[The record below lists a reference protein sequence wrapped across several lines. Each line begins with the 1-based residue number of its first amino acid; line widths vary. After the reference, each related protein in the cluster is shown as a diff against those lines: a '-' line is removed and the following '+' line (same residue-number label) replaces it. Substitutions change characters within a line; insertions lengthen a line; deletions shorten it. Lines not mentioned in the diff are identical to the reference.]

1 MKRLALAVL
10 GAAVVGLVVVVNFT
24 GVFDVTGVRATGVDR
39 PTQEL
44 MIAAADIAQGTPLA
58 RVNTGQVAESVQRE
72 VPAVSSVTVQRRWP
86 HTIVM
91 KATPRTVAANVTV
104 DGTVRWA
111 DQTGFV
117 FGAVNQPR
125 KAVPSIIMR
134 PRFGTDTSARQAA
147 IADAL
152 TVARAL
158 PAPVKAKLAGI
169 EFRSQDNIVITTTS
183 GRTIRW
189 GSAADSDRKA
199 VVLTALLGR
208 KARVYDVSTP
218 DLPTTKK

>member
-1 MKRLALAVL
+1 MKRLAVAVI
-10 GAAVVGLVVVVNFT
+10 GVAVVGLVVVVNFT

-44 MIAAADIAQGTPLA
+44 LIAAASIAEGTPLA
-58 RVNTGQVAESVQRE
+58 RVNTGQVAQAVQRE
-72 VPAVSSVTVQRRWP
+72 VPAVGSVSVQRRWP
-86 HTIVM
+86 HSIVI

-158 PAPVKAKLAGI
+158 PAPVKAKLARI
-169 EFRSQDNIVITTTS
+169 EYRSQDNIVITTTS

-208 KARVYDVSTP
+208 KAKVYDVRTP

>member
-1 MKRLALAVL
+1 MKRLAVAVL

-24 GVFDVTGVRATGVDR
+24 GVFNVTAVSATGVDR

-44 MIAAADIAQGTPLA
+44 MIAAADIAEGTPLA
-58 RVNTGQVAESVQRE
+58 RVDTAQVANSVQRQ

-86 HTIVM
+86 HSIVIR
-91 KATPRTVAANVTV
+91 ATPRTVVANVTV

-111 DQTGFV
+111 DQTGIV

-134 PRFGTDTSARQAA
+134 PPFGTDTSARQGA
-147 IADAL
+147 ITDAL
-152 TVARAL
+152 TVTRAL
-158 PAPVKAKLAGI
+158 PAPVKAKLARI
-169 EFRSQDNIVITTTS
+169 EYRSQDDIVITTTS

-208 KARVYDVSTP
+208 KAKVYDIRTP

>member
-1 MKRLALAVL
+1 MKRLVVVVL
-10 GAAVVGLVVVVNFT
+10 GAAIVGLVVVVNFT
-24 GVFDVTGVRATGVDR
+24 GVFDVTGVQATGVDR

-44 MIAAADIAQGTPLA
+44 MIAAADITEGTPLA
-58 RVNTGQVAESVQRE
+58 RVNTRQVAESVQRE

-86 HTIVM
+86 HSIVI

-104 DGTVRWA
+104 DGLVRWA

-125 KAVPSIIMR
+125 KAAPSIIVR
-134 PRFGTDTSARQAA
+134 PRFGTDTSARQRA
-147 IADAL
+147 IAEAL
-152 TVARAL
+152 IVARAL
-158 PAPVKAKLAGI
+158 PAPVKAKLARI
-169 EFRSQDNIVITTTS
+169 EFRSQDDIVIATTS

-189 GSAADSDRKA
+189 GSADDSDRKA
-199 VVLTALLGR
+199 VVLAALLGR
-208 KARVYDVSTP
+208 KAKVYDVRTP

>member
-1 MKRLALAVL
+1 MKRLVVVVL
-10 GAAVVGLVVVVNFT
+10 GAAIVGLVVVVNFT
-24 GVFDVTGVRATGVDR
+24 GVFDVTGVQATGVDR

-44 MIAAADIAQGTPLA
+44 MIAAADISEGTPLA
-58 RVNTGQVAESVQRE
+58 RVNTSQVAESVQRE

-86 HTIVM
+86 HSIVI

-104 DGTVRWA
+104 DGLVRWA

-125 KAVPSIIMR
+125 KAAPSIIVR
-134 PRFGTDTSARQAA
+134 PRFGTDTSARQRA
-147 IADAL
+147 IAEAL
-152 TVARAL
+152 VVARAL
-158 PAPVKAKLAGI
+158 PAPVKAKLARI
-169 EFRSQDNIVITTTS
+169 EFRSQDDIVIATTS

-189 GSAADSDRKA
+189 GSADDSDRKA
-199 VVLTALLGR
+199 VVLAALLGR
-208 KARVYDVSTP
+208 KAKVYDVRTP

>member
-1 MKRLALAVL
+1 MKRLVVVVL
-10 GAAVVGLVVVVNFT
+10 GAAIVGLVVVVNFT
-24 GVFDVTGVRATGVDR
+24 GVFDVTGVQATGVDR

-44 MIAAADIAQGTPLA
+44 MIAAADISEGTPLA
-58 RVNTGQVAESVQRE
+58 RVNTSQVAESVKRE

-86 HTIVM
+86 HSIVI

-104 DGTVRWA
+104 DGLVRWA

-125 KAVPSIIMR
+125 KAAPSIIVR
-134 PRFGTDTSARQAA
+134 PRFGTDTSARQRA
-147 IADAL
+147 IAEAL
-152 TVARAL
+152 VVARAL
-158 PAPVKAKLAGI
+158 PAPVKAKLARI
-169 EFRSQDNIVITTTS
+169 EFRSQDDIVIATTS

-189 GSAADSDRKA
+189 GSADDSDRKA
-199 VVLTALLGR
+199 VVLAALLGR
-208 KARVYDVSTP
+208 KAKVYDVRTP

>member
-1 MKRLALAVL
+1 MKRLVVVVL
-10 GAAVVGLVVVVNFT
+10 GAAIVGLVVVVNFT
-24 GVFDVTGVRATGVDR
+24 GVFDVTGVQATGVDR

-44 MIAAADIAQGTPLA
+44 MIAAADISEGTPLA
-58 RVNTGQVAESVQRE
+58 RVNTSQVAESVQRE

-86 HTIVM
+86 HSIVI

-104 DGTVRWA
+104 DGLVRWA

-125 KAVPSIIMR
+125 KAAPSIIVR
-134 PRFGTDTSARQAA
+134 PRFGTDTSARQRA
-147 IADAL
+147 IAEAL
-152 TVARAL
+152 IVARAL
-158 PAPVKAKLAGI
+158 PAPVKAKLARI
-169 EFRSQDNIVITTTS
+169 EFRSQDDIVIATTS

-189 GSAADSDRKA
+189 GSADDSDRKA
-199 VVLTALLGR
+199 VVLAALLGR
-208 KARVYDVSTP
+208 KAKVYDVRTP

>member
-1 MKRLALAVL
+1 MKRLVVVVL
-10 GAAVVGLVVVVNFT
+10 GAAIVGLVVVVNFT
-24 GVFDVTGVRATGVDR
+24 GVFDVTGVQATGVDR

-44 MIAAADIAQGTPLA
+44 MIAAADISEGTPLA
-58 RVNTGQVAESVQRE
+58 RVNTSQVAESVKRE

-86 HTIVM
+86 HSIVI

-104 DGTVRWA
+104 DGLVRWA

-125 KAVPSIIMR
+125 KAAPSIIVR
-134 PRFGTDTSARQAA
+134 PRFGTDTSARQRA
-147 IADAL
+147 IAEAL
-152 TVARAL
+152 IVARAL
-158 PAPVKAKLAGI
+158 PAPVKAKLARI
-169 EFRSQDNIVITTTS
+169 EFRSQDDIVIATTS

-189 GSAADSDRKA
+189 GSADDSDRKA
-199 VVLTALLGR
+199 VVLAALLGR
-208 KARVYDVSTP
+208 KAKVYDVRTP

>member
-1 MKRLALAVL
+1 MKRLVVVVL
-10 GAAVVGLVVVVNFT
+10 GAAIVGLVVVVNFT
-24 GVFDVTGVRATGVDR
+24 GVFDVTGVQATGVDR

-44 MIAAADIAQGTPLA
+44 MIAAADITEGTPLA
-58 RVNTGQVAESVQRE
+58 RVNTSQVAESVQRE

-86 HTIVM
+86 HSIVI

-104 DGTVRWA
+104 DGLVRWA

-125 KAVPSIIMR
+125 KAAPSIIVR
-134 PRFGTDTSARQAA
+134 PRFGTDTSARQRA
-147 IADAL
+147 IAEAL
-152 TVARAL
+152 VVARAL
-158 PAPVKAKLAGI
+158 PAPVKAKLARI
-169 EFRSQDNIVITTTS
+169 EFRSQDDIVIATTS

-189 GSAADSDRKA
+189 GSADDSDRKA
-199 VVLTALLGR
+199 VVLAALLGR
-208 KARVYDVSTP
+208 KAKVYDVRTP

>member
-1 MKRLALAVL
+1 MKRLVVVVL
-10 GAAVVGLVVVVNFT
+10 GAAIVGLVVVVNFT
-24 GVFDVTGVRATGVDR
+24 GVFDVTGVQATGVDR

-44 MIAAADIAQGTPLA
+44 MIAAADITEGTPLA
-58 RVNTGQVAESVQRE
+58 RVNTSQVAESVKRE

-86 HTIVM
+86 HSIVI

-104 DGTVRWA
+104 DGLVRWA

-125 KAVPSIIMR
+125 KAAPSIIVR
-134 PRFGTDTSARQAA
+134 PRFGTDTSARQRA
-147 IADAL
+147 IAEAL
-152 TVARAL
+152 IVARAL
-158 PAPVKAKLAGI
+158 PAPVKAKLARI
-169 EFRSQDNIVITTTS
+169 EFRSQDDIVIATTS

-189 GSAADSDRKA
+189 GSADDSDRKA
-199 VVLTALLGR
+199 VVLAALLGR
-208 KARVYDVSTP
+208 KAKVYDVRTP

>member
-1 MKRLALAVL
+1 MKRLVVVVL
-10 GAAVVGLVVVVNFT
+10 GAAIVGLVVVVNFT
-24 GVFDVTGVRATGVDR
+24 GVFDVTGVQATGVDR

-44 MIAAADIAQGTPLA
+44 MIVAADITEGTPLA
-58 RVNTGQVAESVQRE
+58 RVNTSQVAESVQRE

-86 HTIVM
+86 HSIVI

-104 DGTVRWA
+104 DGLVRWA

-125 KAVPSIIMR
+125 KAAPSIIVR
-134 PRFGTDTSARQAA
+134 PRFGTDTSARQRA
-147 IADAL
+147 IAEAL
-152 TVARAL
+152 IVARAL
-158 PAPVKAKLAGI
+158 PAPVKAKLARI
-169 EFRSQDNIVITTTS
+169 EFRSQDDIVIATTS

-189 GSAADSDRKA
+189 GSADDSDRKA
-199 VVLTALLGR
+199 VVLAALLGR
-208 KARVYDVSTP
+208 KAKVYDVRTP

>member
-1 MKRLALAVL
+1 
-10 GAAVVGLVVVVNFT
+10 
-24 GVFDVTGVRATGVDR
+24 
-39 PTQEL
+39 

-58 RVNTGQVAESVQRE
+58 RVNTSQVAEFVQRE

-86 HTIVM
+86 HSIVI

-104 DGTVRWA
+104 DGLVRWA

-125 KAVPSIIMR
+125 KAAPSIIVR
-134 PRFGTDTSARQAA
+134 PRFGTDTSARQRA
-147 IADAL
+147 IAEAL
-152 TVARAL
+152 VVARAL
-158 PAPVKAKLAGI
+158 PAPVKEKLARI
-169 EFRSQDNIVITTTS
+169 EFRSQDDIVIATTS

-189 GSAADSDRKA
+189 GSADDSDRKA
-199 VVLTALLGR
+199 VVLAALLGR
-208 KARVYDVSTP
+208 KAKVYDVRTP

>member
-1 MKRLALAVL
+1 MKRLVVVVL
-10 GAAVVGLVVVVNFT
+10 GAAIVGLVVVVNFT
-24 GVFDVTGVRATGVDR
+24 GVFDVTGVQATGVDR

-44 MIAAADIAQGTPLA
+44 MIAAADITEGTPLA
-58 RVNTGQVAESVQRE
+58 RVNTSQVAESVQRE

-86 HTIVM
+86 HSIVI

-104 DGTVRWA
+104 DGLVRWA

-125 KAVPSIIMR
+125 KAAPSIIVR
-134 PRFGTDTSARQAA
+134 PRFGTDTSARQRA
-147 IADAL
+147 IAEAL
-152 TVARAL
+152 IVARAL
-158 PAPVKAKLAGI
+158 PAQVKAKLARI
-169 EFRSQDNIVITTTS
+169 EFRSQDDIVIATTS

-189 GSAADSDRKA
+189 GSADDSDRKA
-199 VVLTALLGR
+199 VVLAALLGR
-208 KARVYDVSTP
+208 KAKVYDVRTP

>member
-1 MKRLALAVL
+1 MKRLVVVVL
-10 GAAVVGLVVVVNFT
+10 GAAIVGLVVVVNFT
-24 GVFDVTGVRATGVDR
+24 GVFDVTGVQATGVDR

-44 MIAAADIAQGTPLA
+44 MIAAADISEGTPLA
-58 RVNTGQVAESVQRE
+58 RVNTSQVAESVQRE

-86 HTIVM
+86 HSIVI

-104 DGTVRWA
+104 DGLVRWA

-125 KAVPSIIMR
+125 KAAPSIIVR
-134 PRFGTDTSARQAA
+134 PRFGSDTSARQRA
-147 IADAL
+147 IAEAL
-152 TVARAL
+152 IVARAL
-158 PAPVKAKLAGI
+158 PAPVKAKLARI
-169 EFRSQDNIVITTTS
+169 EFRSQDDIVIATTS

-189 GSAADSDRKA
+189 GSADDSDRKA
-199 VVLTALLGR
+199 VVLAALLGR
-208 KARVYDVSTP
+208 KAKVYDVRTP

>member
-1 MKRLALAVL
+1 MKRLAVAVI
-10 GAAVVGLVVVVNFT
+10 GVAVVGLVVVVNFT

-44 MIAAADIAQGTPLA
+44 LIAAASIAEGTPLA
-58 RVNTGQVAESVQRE
+58 RVNTGQVAQAVQRE
-72 VPAVSSVTVQRRWP
+72 VPAVDSVSVQRRWP
-86 HTIVM
+86 HSIVIE
-91 KATPRTVAANVTV
+91 ATPRTVAANVTV

-158 PAPVKAKLAGI
+158 PAPVKAKLARI
-169 EFRSQDNIVITTTS
+169 EYRSQDNIVITTTS

-208 KARVYDVSTP
+208 KAKVYDVRTP

>member
-1 MKRLALAVL
+1 MKRLVVVVL
-10 GAAVVGLVVVVNFT
+10 GAAIVGLVVVVNFT
-24 GVFDVTGVRATGVDR
+24 GVFDVTGVQATGVDR

-44 MIAAADIAQGTPLA
+44 MVAAADIAEGTPLA
-58 RVNTGQVAESVQRE
+58 RVNTSQVAESVQRE
-72 VPAVSSVTVQRRWP
+72 VPGVSAVTVQRRWP
-86 HTIVM
+86 HSIVIR
-91 KATPRTVAANVTV
+91 ATPRTVAANVTV

-111 DQTGFV
+111 DQNGFV

-125 KAVPSIIMR
+125 KAVPSIIVR
-134 PRFGTDTSARQAA
+134 PRFSTDTAARQRA
-147 IADAL
+147 IAEAL
-152 TVARAL
+152 IVERAL
-158 PAPVKAKLAGI
+158 PAAVKAKLARI
-169 EFRSQDNIVITTTS
+169 EFRSKDNIVIATTS

-208 KARVYDVSTP
+208 KAKVYDVSTP

>member
-1 MKRLALAVL
+1 MKRLVVVVL
-10 GAAVVGLVVVVNFT
+10 GAAIVGLVVVVNFT
-24 GVFDVTGVRATGVDR
+24 GVFDVTGVQATGVDR

-44 MIAAADIAQGTPLA
+44 MIAAADITGGTPLA
-58 RVNTGQVAESVQRE
+58 RVNTSQVAESVKRE

-86 HTIVM
+86 HSIVI

-104 DGTVRWA
+104 DGLVRWA

-125 KAVPSIIMR
+125 KAAPSIIVR
-134 PRFGTDTSARQAA
+134 PRFGSDTSARQRA
-147 IADAL
+147 IAEAL
-152 TVARAL
+152 IVARAL
-158 PAPVKAKLAGI
+158 PAPVKAKLARI
-169 EFRSQDNIVITTTS
+169 EFRSQDDIVIATTS

-189 GSAADSDRKA
+189 GSADDSDRKA
-199 VVLTALLGR
+199 VVLAALLGR
-208 KARVYDVSTP
+208 KAKVYDVRTP

>member
-1 MKRLALAVL
+1 MKRLVVVVL
-10 GAAVVGLVVVVNFT
+10 GAAIVGLVVVVNFT
-24 GVFDVTGVRATGVDR
+24 GVFDVTGVQATGVDR

-44 MIAAADIAQGTPLA
+44 MIVAADITEGTPLA
-58 RVNTGQVAESVQRE
+58 RVNTSQVAESVQRE

-86 HTIVM
+86 HSIVI

-104 DGTVRWA
+104 DGLVRWA

-125 KAVPSIIMR
+125 KAAPSIIVR
-134 PRFGTDTSARQAA
+134 PRFGTDTSARQRA
-147 IADAL
+147 IAEAL
-152 TVARAL
+152 IVARAL
-158 PAPVKAKLAGI
+158 PAQVKAKLARI
-169 EFRSQDNIVITTTS
+169 EFRSQDDIVIATTS

-189 GSAADSDRKA
+189 GSADDSDRKA
-199 VVLTALLGR
+199 VVLAALLGR
-208 KARVYDVSTP
+208 KAKVYDVRTP

>member
-1 MKRLALAVL
+1 MKRLVVVVL
-10 GAAVVGLVVVVNFT
+10 GAAIVGLVVVVNFT
-24 GVFDVTGVRATGVDR
+24 GVFDVTGVQATGVDR

-44 MIAAADIAQGTPLA
+44 MIAAADITEGTPLA
-58 RVNTGQVAESVQRE
+58 RVNTSQVAESVQRE

-86 HTIVM
+86 HSIVI

-104 DGTVRWA
+104 DGLVRWA

-125 KAVPSIIMR
+125 KAAPSIIVR
-134 PRFGTDTSARQAA
+134 PRFGTDTSARQRA
-147 IADAL
+147 IAEAL
-152 TVARAL
+152 IVARAL
-158 PAPVKAKLAGI
+158 PAPVKAKLARI
-169 EFRSQDNIVITTTS
+169 EFRSQDDIVIATTS

-189 GSAADSDRKA
+189 GSADDSDRKA
-199 VVLTALLGR
+199 VVLAALLGR
-208 KARVYDVSTP
+208 KAKVYDVRTP

>member
-1 MKRLALAVL
+1 MKRLVVVVL
-10 GAAVVGLVVVVNFT
+10 GAAIVGLVVVVNFT
-24 GVFDVTGVRATGVDR
+24 GVFDVTGVQATGVDR

-44 MIAAADIAQGTPLA
+44 MIAAADITEGTPLA
-58 RVNTGQVAESVQRE
+58 RVNTSQVAESVQRE

-86 HTIVM
+86 HSIVI

-104 DGTVRWA
+104 DGLVRWA

-125 KAVPSIIMR
+125 KAAPSIIVR
-134 PRFGTDTSARQAA
+134 PRFGSDTSARQRA
-147 IADAL
+147 IAEAL
-152 TVARAL
+152 IVARAL
-158 PAPVKAKLAGI
+158 PAPVKAKLARI
-169 EFRSQDNIVITTTS
+169 EFRSQDDIVIATTS

-189 GSAADSDRKA
+189 GSADDSDRKA
-199 VVLTALLGR
+199 VVLAALLGR
-208 KARVYDVSTP
+208 KAKVYDVRTP